1 MLKTLEN
8 FYYFVMIFPIILS
21 FLLSPVIL
29 LYDYHK
35 VSLEKK
41 HIEGIFIGYA
51 YKNDIEEVL
60 IEEEEEVDSIP
71 HKTRNIE
78 LIGKH
83 YEKLKD
89 KIVE

>member
-1 MLKTLEN
+1 MLKKLEN

-35 VSLEKK
+35 VSLKEK
-41 HIEGIFIGYA
+41 HIEGIFIGYT

-60 IEEEEEVDSIP
+60 IEEEGDSIP
-71 HKTRNIE
+71 HKERNIE